1 MDLKKILHSLENCPC
16 GKKHTFVTEVVEIG
30 SGITPRTGKILCDA
44 GFPKKVLLVTD
55 ENAIGVSTGL
65 LESLAAEGFA
75 VTKLI
80 YPNMKYARIEQ
91 VREIEAL
98 CGSVD
103 GVISVGTGS
112 VNDVCRVASYN
123 QKKKFCIFATAPS
136 MDGFASDTAPIL
148 ENNFKISV
156 KAEQPSVIIA
166 DTKILAKA
174 PLELKAAGFG
184 DMVAKYIGIVD
195 WKISHLL
202 TGEYY
207 CEAIADITMQG
218 VKKIVSLADKICAE
232 DEEAVA
238 GVLEGL
244 ILTGLAMKLAGCSR
258 PASGAEHV
266 VSHYWECYKLARGIW
281 PEFHG
286 KKVGVATV
294 LINRIYHNIA
304 DRVESIDPIADP
316 TDWDAVKA
324 AFDPSQIDDVMKLNT
339 PTVTDEVDPTRLKE
353 CWPEIRRIIR
363 EVLPTDAELMRLMK
377 LAGAA
382 TEPEEVH
389 VDPELLEKGLRYH
402 AYMRYRILLTR
413 LLPMMQLDVMDF
425 LK

>member
-30 SGITPRTGKILCDA
+30 SGITPRTGKILADA

-55 ENAIGVSTGL
+55 ENALGVSTGL

-80 YPNMKYARIEQ
+80 YPDMRYARMEQ

-103 GVISVGTGS
+103 GMISVGTGS
-112 VNDVCRVASYN
+112 VNDVCRVAAHTQN
-123 QKKKFCIFATAPS
+123 KKFCIFATAPS
-136 MDGFASDTAPIL
+136 MDGFASDTSPIL
-148 ENNFKISV
+148 VNNFKATV
-156 KAEQPSVIIA
+156 QAEQPSVIIA

-184 DMVAKYIGIVD
+184 DIIAKYIGITD
-195 WKISHLL
+195 WKVSHLV
-202 TGEYY
+202 TGEHY
-207 CEAIADITMQG
+207 CEAVANITMQG
-218 VKKIVSLADKICAE
+218 VKRVVSLADKVCGE

-238 GVLEGL
+238 GIMEGL

-258 PASGAEHV
+258 PASGAEHMI
-266 VSHYWECYKLARGIW
+266 SHFWECHKLTRGLW

-294 LINRIYHNIA
+294 LVNRIYHNLA
-304 DRVESIDPIADP
+304 DRVESINPVSDQ
-316 TDWDAVKA
+316 TDWSTVEA
-324 AFDPSQIDDVMKLNT
+324 AFDPSLIEDVKRLNT
-339 PTVTDEVDPTRLKE
+339 PTVTDEIDPVRLKE
-353 CWPEIRRIIR
+353 SWPEIRRIIR
-363 EVLPTDAELMRLMK
+363 EELPTDEQMLRMMQT
-377 LAGAA
+377 AGAV

-389 VDPELLEKGLRYH
+389 VDPELLERGIRYH
-402 AYMRYRILLTR
+402 AYMRHRVYLTR
-413 LLPMMQLDVMDF
+413 LLPMMGLDVMDY